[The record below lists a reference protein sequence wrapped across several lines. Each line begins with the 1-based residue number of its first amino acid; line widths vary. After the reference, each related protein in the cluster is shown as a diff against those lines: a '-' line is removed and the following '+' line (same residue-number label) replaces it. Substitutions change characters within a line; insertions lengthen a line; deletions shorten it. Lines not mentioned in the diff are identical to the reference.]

1 VTGSGVSGPPPAGT
15 PSSSGVHF
23 PPPLLYVAGF
33 VLGLLLERAVRLRL
47 IGGHGPRAVGM
58 LGGWLAIA
66 VGLGVML
73 WAIVTF
79 MRARTAVLPNQ
90 PASRL
95 VTTGLYARS
104 RNPMYVGLTLAYV
117 GLALL
122 TNRGWPLVF
131 LPLVLVT
138 LHGLVIRREERYL
151 SAAFPGEYAAY
162 RQRVRRWL

>member
-1 VTGSGVSGPPPAGT
+1 
-15 PSSSGVHF
+15 
-23 PPPLLYVAGF
+23 
-33 VLGLLLERAVRLRL
+33 
-47 IGGHGPRAVGM
+47 M
-58 LGGWLAIA
+58 
-66 VGLGVML
+66 
-73 WAIVTF
+73 
-79 MRARTAVLPNQ
+79 LPNQ

-122 TNRGWPLVF
+122 TDRGWPLVF
-131 LPLVLVT
+131 LLLVLVA

>member
-1 VTGSGVSGPPPAGT
+1 VTGSGVSG
-15 PSSSGVHF
+15 

-33 VLGLLLERAVRLRL
+33 VLGLPLERAVRLRL
-47 IGGHGPRAVGM
+47 LGGDGRRPVGAV
-58 LGGWLAIA
+58 GGWLAIV
-66 VGLGVML
+66 VGLAVML
-73 WAIVTF
+73 RAIVTF
-79 MRARTAVLPNQ
+79 MRASTAVLPNQ

-131 LPLVLVT
+131 LPLVLVA